1 MLPRLALATTVVLWA
16 SAFPAIRAALDG
28 YSAAHLSVLRLLV
41 AALALGLVAAVR
53 GVRLP
58 ARRDLPAIAG
68 LGLTGMAAYQV
79 LLNSGERTV
88 PAGTASLIVNVS
100 PVIVALVATTVLGE
114 RLTRTGWAG
123 IAIAFGGVTIIAVT
137 GEGGVQLSAGALLVL
152 GAAVVQAAYFLGS
165 KPLLARYD
173 ALSLT
178 AWAMALGALITLPL
192 SPGLPGAIADAP
204 LESSAAVALLAL
216 GASAVGFVSWAY
228 ALQHIDVSIAAAT
241 LYAVPPIAIL
251 VGWAWLGELP
261 GVPSLAGGAVALL
274 GVALVT
280 RRGRADVR
288 FRGPRGR
295 LAPARG
301 CRAVPGEGGQCLVH
315 GPLPRVP
322 ILRRGTPSGGRGGRG
337 IGHLTPDPEA
347 ADHQEGPLADRARAG
362 QDAEL
367 DGRAPGV
374 EEGADVQQPLVA
386 QLAVEDDVDDDEAV
400 RGAVAADRVAV
411 GAEHLRGRGCK
422 APVRQPVP
430 GALHA
435 RVGEGAP

>member
-1 MLPRLALATTVVLWA
+1 
-16 SAFPAIRAALDG
+16 
-28 YSAAHLSVLRLLV
+28 
-41 AALALGLVAAVR
+41 
-53 GVRLP
+53 
-58 ARRDLPAIAG
+58 
-68 LGLTGMAAYQV
+68 
-79 LLNSGERTV
+79 
-88 PAGTASLIVNVS
+88 
-100 PVIVALVATTVLGE
+100 VIVALVATTVLGE
-114 RLTRTGWAG
+114 RLTRAGWGG
-123 IAIAFGGVTIIAVT
+123 IAIAFGGVTIIALT

-152 GAAVVQAAYFLGS
+152 GAAVVQAAYFVGS

-178 AWAMALGALITLPL
+178 TWAMALGALITLPL
-192 SPGLPGAIADAP
+192 APGLPGAIAEAP

-261 GVPSLAGGAVALL
+261 GVSSLAGGAVALL

-280 RRGRADVR
+280 RRGR
-288 FRGPRGR
+288 
-295 LAPARG
+295 LAPDA
-301 CRAVPGEGGQCLVH
+301 
-315 GPLPRVP
+315 
-322 ILRRGTPSGGRGGRG
+322 
-337 IGHLTPDPEA
+337 EA
-347 ADHQEGPLADRARAG
+347 ADHKESALADRARFG

-400 RGAVAADRVAV
+400 CRAVAADRVAV
-411 GAEHLRGRGCK
+411 SAQQLRGRGRI
-422 APVRQPVP
+422 APVRQPVTR
-430 GALHA
+430 ALQA

>member
-1 MLPRLALATTVVLWA
+1 VLPRLALATTVVLWA

-28 YSAAHLSVLRLLV
+28 YSAAHLAVLRLLV
-41 AALALGLVAAVR
+41 AAVALGAVAAAR

-114 RLTRTGWAG
+114 RLTPAGWAG
-123 IAIAFGGVTIIAVT
+123 IAIAFGGVTIIALT
-137 GEGGVQLSAGALLVL
+137 GEGGVQLSADALLVL
-152 GAAVVQAAYFLGS
+152 GAAVVQAAYFVGS
-165 KPLLARYD
+165 KPLLARHD
-173 ALSLT
+173 ALALT
-178 AWAMALGALITLPL
+178 AWAMAFGALITLPL
-192 SPGLPGAIADAP
+192 APGLPAAIADAP

-216 GASAVGFVSWAY
+216 GASAIGFVTWAY

-251 VGWAWLGELP
+251 VGWVWLGELP
-261 GVPSLAGGAVALL
+261 SVSALAGGAVALS

-280 RRGRADVR
+280 RRGR
-288 FRGPRGR
+288 
-295 LAPARG
+295 LAPDA
-301 CRAVPGEGGQCLVH
+301 
-315 GPLPRVP
+315 
-322 ILRRGTPSGGRGGRG
+322 
-337 IGHLTPDPEA
+337 EA
-347 ADHQEGPLADRARAG
+347 ADHQQSALADRARTG

-367 DGRAPGV
+367 DGRAPQV

-386 QLAVEDDVDDDEAV
+386 QLAVEDDVDDEEAV

-411 GAEHLRGRGCK
+411 GAEQLRGRDGV
-422 APVRQPVP
+422 APVGQALP
-430 GALHA
+430 GALQA

>member
-1 MLPRLALATTVVLWA
+1 VLPRLSLATTIVLWA

-41 AALALGLVAAVR
+41 AALALGVVAAVR

-68 LGLTGMAAYQV
+68 LGFTGMAAYQV

-114 RLTRTGWAG
+114 RLARAGWAG
-123 IAIAFGGVTIIAVT
+123 IGIAFGGVTIIALT

-178 AWAMALGALITLPL
+178 VWAMAFGALLTLPL
-192 SPGLPGAIADAP
+192 APGLPGAIADAP

-251 VGWAWLGELP
+251 VGWVWLGELP
-261 GVPSLAGGAVALL
+261 GVSSLIGGAVALG

-280 RRGRADVR
+280 RRGRS
-288 FRGPRGR
+288 
-295 LAPARG
+295 APDA
-301 CRAVPGEGGQCLVH
+301 
-315 GPLPRVP
+315 
-322 ILRRGTPSGGRGGRG
+322 
-337 IGHLTPDPEA
+337 EA
-347 ADHQEGPLADRARAG
+347 ADHQQRALADRAGAG
-362 QDAEL
+362 QESEL
-367 DGRAPGV
+367 DGRAPQV

-411 GAEHLRGRGCK
+411 GAEQLRGRGRE
-422 APVRQPVP
+422 APVRQAIP
-430 GALHA
+430 GALQA

>member
-1 MLPRLALATTVVLWA
+1 VVSMLPRLALATTIVLWA
-16 SAFPAIRAALDG
+16 SAFPAIRAALEG

-41 AALALGLVAAVR
+41 AAVVLGCVAAAR

-68 LGLTGMAAYQV
+68 LGLTGMAAYQL

-114 RLTRTGWAG
+114 RLTRAGWAG
-123 IAIAFGGVTIIAVT
+123 IGIAFGGVTIIALT

-152 GAAVVQAAYFLGS
+152 GAAVVQAAYFVGC

-173 ALSLT
+173 ALELT
-178 AWAMALGALITLPL
+178 AWAMAFGALITLPL
-192 SPGLPGAIADAP
+192 APGLPAAIADAP

-216 GASAVGFVSWAY
+216 GASAVGFVAWAY

-241 LYAVPPIAIL
+241 LYGVPPIAIL

-261 GVPSLAGGAVALL
+261 GISSLAGGAVALA

-280 RRGRADVR
+280 RRGR
-288 FRGPRGR
+288 
-295 LAPARG
+295 LAPDAEAPDHEE
-301 CRAVPGEGGQCLVH
+301 RA
-315 GPLPRVP
+315 
-322 ILRRGTPSGGRGGRG
+322 
-337 IGHLTPDPEA
+337 
-347 ADHQEGPLADRARAG
+347 LADGAGAG

-367 DGRAPGV
+367 DGRAPEVV
-374 EEGADVQQPLVA
+374 ERAHVQQPLVA
-386 QLAVEDDVDDDEAV
+386 QLAVEDDVDDEEAV

-411 GAEHLRGRGCK
+411 GAEQLRGRDGV
-422 APVRQPVP
+422 APVRQPLP
-430 GALHA
+430 GALQA
-435 RVGEGAP
+435 RVGEGAPQLLRM

>member
-16 SAFPAIRAALDG
+16 SAFPAIRAALEG

-123 IAIAFGGVTIIAVT
+123 IAIAFGGVTIIALT

-165 KPLLARYD
+165 KPLLTRPGGGEATAEARLARYD

-261 GVPSLAGGAVALL
+261 GVPSLAGGAVALF

-280 RRGRADVR
+280 RRGRLAAD
-288 FRGPRGR
+288 
-295 LAPARG
+295 A
-301 CRAVPGEGGQCLVH
+301 
-315 GPLPRVP
+315 
-322 ILRRGTPSGGRGGRG
+322 
-337 IGHLTPDPEA
+337 EA

-374 EEGADVQQPLVA
+374 EEGADVQQPVVA
-386 QLAVEDDVDDDEAV
+386 QLAVEEDVDDDEAV

-411 GAEHLRGRGCK
+411 GAEHLRGRRRV
-422 APVRQPVP
+422 ASVRQPVP
-430 GALHA
+430 GALQA

>member
-1 MLPRLALATTVVLWA
+1 
-16 SAFPAIRAALDG
+16 
-28 YSAAHLSVLRLLV
+28 
-41 AALALGLVAAVR
+41 
-53 GVRLP
+53 
-58 ARRDLPAIAG
+58 
-68 LGLTGMAAYQV
+68 
-79 LLNSGERTV
+79 
-88 PAGTASLIVNVS
+88 
-100 PVIVALVATTVLGE
+100 VIVALVATTVLGE

-280 RRGRADVR
+280 RRGK
-288 FRGPRGR
+288 
-295 LAPARG
+295 LA
-301 CRAVPGEGGQCLVH
+301 
-315 GPLPRVP
+315 
-322 ILRRGTPSGGRGGRG
+322 
-337 IGHLTPDPEA
+337 PDPEA

-374 EEGADVQQPLVA
+374 EEGADVQQPVVA
-386 QLAVEDDVDDDEAV
+386 QLAVEEDVDDDEAV